1 MMREQVFGPLGTPQY
16 VEYADDIARSGEH
29 LLALISDILDLSKAE
44 AVALPLH
51 PEPIDLSHVLPE
63 DLRMFEPEARR
74 RNVPVT
80 WRVPAGLPPPTADA
94 RAPTEM
100 PITLV
105 PTALNFTTPG
115 VIFVAA
121 AHPPAG
127 GQEI

>member
-44 AVALPLH
+44 AGALPLH

-63 DLRMFEPEARR
+63 ELRMFEPEARR

-80 WRVPAGLPPPTADA
+80 WRRSEERRVGKECVSTCRSRWSPYP
-94 RAPTEM
+94 
-100 PITLV
+100 
-105 PTALNFTTPG
+105 
-115 VIFVAA
+115 
-121 AHPPAG
+121 
-127 GQEI
+127 